1 MIYINAF
8 LLLCILLNIVFQKE
22 KQFVMCYIVDLN
34 SHYCTLKGGM
44 YLLAEVEGISAFNYY
59 ISVAQPEQNILPV
72 SSPSGFGYGPTY
84 SS

>member
-22 KQFVMCYIVDLN
+22 KKYVRCYVVDLK
-34 SHYCTLKGGM
+34 SYYRTLKGGM
-44 YLLAEVEGISAFNYY
+44 YLLAEVGGISAFNYC
-59 ISVAQPEQNILPV
+59 ISVAQPGQNILPV
-72 SSPSGFGYGPTY
+72 SSLSRFGYGPTY